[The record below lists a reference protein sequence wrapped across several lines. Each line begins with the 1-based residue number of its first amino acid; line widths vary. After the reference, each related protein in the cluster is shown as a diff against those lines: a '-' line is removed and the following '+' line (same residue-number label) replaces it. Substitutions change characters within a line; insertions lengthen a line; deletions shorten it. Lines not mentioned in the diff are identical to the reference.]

1 VARSR
6 YAWAGLAVS
15 FVLLLL
21 YTTIQSTPTPLGQ
34 APEDRLA
41 AASACRRA
49 VGEGVPDARFPLSAS
64 VASLGDGRLHLS
76 GSVDSGSGVQ
86 AVRRNYECFLRRD
99 PVAGDYVADSIAV
112 WQSH

>member
-1 VARSR
+1 V
-6 YAWAGLAVS
+6 VS
-15 FVLLLL
+15 FVALLL
-21 YTTIQSTPTPLGQ
+21 YTTIQSTTTPLGQ

-41 AASACRRA
+41 AANACQRA
-49 VGEGVPDARFPLSAS
+49 VGEDVPDARFPLAAS
-64 VASLGDGRLHLS
+64 VADLDGGRLHLS

-99 PVAGDYVADSIAV
+99 PVAREYVADSIVV